1 MLRKENGI
9 TMITLVVTI
18 IVTMILAAVSI
29 TYIAG
34 EDNFLEQAEEA
45 ANTARVA
52 GVQDLFQYY
61 VAADYAEDKDVFGTL
76 MANGY
81 VKKINNSP
89 EPPQT
94 SGSVF
99 YITQNGMNEIAGS
112 YANTSKDEIIYQI
125 IPELATKKEVTIDTD
140 KFKELEK
147 ADVYLV
153 DAALNVAYF
162 SNNTHYG
169 EVFFADISE
178 KNVTKWWTG
187 ESTPTEEVKVVN
199 WDKQSTAQESFVL
212 NPSDI
217 NNQGTITGFAIKGAD
232 MTGTYNGGDLVIPSE
247 IIISSGVG
255 QVISVPVTK
264 IAEGAFSK
272 EEEYAGVNSDK
283 VDRTINITGNVYIPS
298 SVKEIGANAFSGQE
312 NITAVYIASEDV
324 GAEAFQNCK
333 NITGITF
340 ADGITKNIGEK
351 AFYGIDTA
359 LTSVN
364 FSEGVTTIGK
374 EAFAKCNKL
383 SNIVFPA
390 TLTTLGE
397 SAFAECSEG
406 NKVIDLSRCVNLT
419 TISEKCFYKCNNI
432 KTISFAEGLKI
443 IGTEAFANCS
453 NCTIQ
458 DLNFPDSLTT
468 IKSKAFGETSEINGN
483 IYVGKYTNCEDGAF
497 LDKYKDKIQGK

>member
-1 MLRKENGI
+1 M
-9 TMITLVVTI
+9 
-18 IVTMILAAVSI
+18 
-29 TYIAG
+29 Y
-34 EDNFLEQAEEA
+34 
-45 ANTARVA
+45 
-52 GVQDLFQYY
+52 
-61 VAADYAEDKDVFGTL
+61 GT
-76 MANGY
+76 
-81 VKKINNSP
+81 V
-89 EPPQT
+89 
-94 SGSVF
+94 
-99 YITQNGMNEIAGS
+99 
-112 YANTSKDEIIYQI
+112 
-125 IPELATKKEVTIDTD
+125 
-140 KFKELEK
+140 
-147 ADVYLV
+147 
-153 DAALNVAYF
+153 YF
-162 SNNTHYG
+162 SQIVEDTT
-169 EVFFADISE
+169 
-178 KNVTKWWTG
+178 TKWWNG
-187 ESTPTEEVKVVN
+187 ETTATQDKPVVN

-212 NPSDI
+212 NPTDI
-217 NNQGTITGFAIKGAD
+217 NNQGTITGFAITGAD
-232 MTGTYNGGDLVIPSE
+232 MAGTYTSGDLVIPSE
-247 IIISSGVG
+247 IIITSGVG

-264 IAEGAFSK
+264 IADNAFSK
-272 EEEYAGVNSDK
+272 ENAN
-283 VDRTINITGNVYIPS
+283 TIDITGNVYIPS
-298 SVKEIGANAFSGQE
+298 SVVEVGEKAFQGQE
-312 NITAVYIASEDV
+312 NITAVYIASEDI

-432 KTISFAEGLKI
+432 KTISFAEGLKT